1 MSALGG
7 SIEALLK
14 LDISDFEAK
23 SKQAITQ
30 AQDLQKEMNFNNTG
44 IQKATGA
51 VSALNSGMVE
61 TEGSTSKLNSELASG
76 RGVSG
81 IQKTAGSVQTL
92 SSRIVE
98 AESFATALGTKFSS
112 GLGVSGIQRASGSVQ
127 TFSSRLVEAEGFA
140 TALGSNMERSSSV
153 MSGGWTKVT
162 GAVNTAGGAI
172 KSLGSRLSEAASS
185 MSTFSASLAAM
196 VGTMGAADLYQATV
210 TKANAYSGL
219 QGYWGKVY
227 GSGTQST
234 YEAAVENMANNY
246 YTPRSSS
253 TKTLQLLTNTISGES
268 SSQIAGLLPYVTAYT
283 NFYKAM
289 KPDLSPSFID
299 VDAPQDIAAVFSGNT
314 GEIRSSPIA
323 SQLKNIASMDQ
334 DQKLP
339 ALEKL
344 FNSEGIMEYA
354 KGITTYDQNLN
365 KFNTTLDKLNLTV
378 GNELLPTVTT
388 LLGDLNSGLSGLGSN
403 GKYLIYLTGLVA
415 ALAALGGVGT
425 LALQGLNIVS
435 GGIKGVAKAGSW
447 FGTKIG
453 LLTDVLDK
461 DGNKVGTT
469 VSSKVKNALSKV
481 GDTAGN
487 ALSNVPSKVKSALS
501 GAGDSAGNALSTVK
515 DKVYEK
521 LSPVADAAGTAMSGV
536 KSAVTSKLIELK
548 NWVNTNYSLT
558 PSGSNGNGGNKT
570 AILPLAARTLGGTLG
585 GLLGGDILAQYV
597 IGPTFQGMNKDTFQA
612 YNGILDYFGL
622 ENTDIPSTIPS
633 LNDGKT
639 VLKAHSYNAQIAE
652 YNKNRRLGPHQDPGS
667 WVSWLGKTGY
677 QATFGANPAGW
688 LSWIGKGVGSTTQ
701 GNVDYVKGALGNTG
715 SFFNWLGKT
724 GYQSDFGVN
733 PKGWLSW
740 INKGVGSTTQ
750 GNIDYVK
757 GALKNTGSWMG
768 WLGGNVTSLNSGVS
782 QWAKGG
788 WQSAVGT
795 FTGAEKGLGGWLG
808 KLLPQP
814 AAGADGSGKHSITSD
829 IFGKNGLLDFSRFGI
844 KIPQFKWPTIN
855 LGSIGQYLQKAI
867 PKLKW
872 PNINLSG
879 IGQWIQKS
887 VPKLKW
893 PSLSGMGKWVQ
904 DRIPHLNWKIPS
916 IQDVKNFIWNRINPL
931 NWKIPTLDEIKGDIW
946 NRIDQ
951 LHWSIPSFS
960 DILGIIQKA
969 IPPFSWPSGPGG
981 VITGAVHRAESNFS
995 KNMSEIQSQRQQSAS
1010 NTVSYSQTSSFKDR
1024 MNQRWGGL
1032 IGRGPAGPRENRV
1045 NLKNFFSGFSY
1056 EDYEGSRKTI
1066 PQTLQ
1071 EGRGNCFDL
1080 TLAQMFMASQT
1091 GLDSEMVWST
1101 WDGGSHVYPIVDGE
1115 VQDAAH
1121 HALNNS
1127 WNAPPKGP
1135 AGDSG
1140 SSTDTTTDAT
1150 ANSGSAVAAVN
1161 QFQAQAVPKAGGKL
1175 GSALN
1180 TAIEKPVTVAMN
1192 YSTKYV
1198 KGGVNEMYSDFQNLV
1213 PQASGAWNAV
1223 ANAVIGPIQTIVS
1236 WINRLTAAIGGSGF
1250 VAAGGD
1256 VAAGTK
1262 PTTITNGFETVPSS
1276 LLKTESSVNELANMG
1291 VDTDT
1296 VLKAAYTGDSG
1307 AIGNFAGGDLCSDG
1321 SCSSSVE
1328 DYGIF
1333 TGALNWI
1340 SKIKSYVGTEINNL
1354 FGGSLTGS
1362 GSNGTLPIIGGYFKP
1377 SGYYGKPAGD
1387 YYWLNYCPFDHAW
1400 GVLENNPKHQKEG
1413 EITCSLCDADFD
1425 GTSGADKAGGGAR
1438 AWLTPV
1444 SLSEVKSVQNWTAT
1458 SSPSWSTG
1466 KLGTSLFKSAMSKLF
1481 GAFKYQFYWD
1491 DKKSNAQ
1498 TLLQK
1503 SGNCMDMTQLLMSFA
1518 NAMGLSA
1525 TMVKGKW
1532 DHSGLGHVWANIAGI
1547 GDMDPTAWVQ
1557 RHTWTPPA
1565 GSYAG
1570 GDTPISLGGGDITV
1584 IFQRGSFIF
1593 NGPVG
1598 MDDINKQIETGA
1610 ETVINR
1616 LARQK

>member
-76 RGVSG
+76 RGVNG

-92 SSRIVE
+92 SSRVLE
-98 AESFATALGTKFSS
+98 AESFATALGNRFSS

-127 TFSSRLVEAEGFA
+127 SFSSRLVEAEGFA
-140 TALGSNMERSSSV
+140 TALGSNMEKNSSR

-196 VGTMGAADLYQATV
+196 VGTMGAADLYQATI

-219 QGYWGKVY
+219 QSYWGKVY

-234 YEAAVENMANNY
+234 YESAVENMANNY

-253 TKTLQLLTNTISGES
+253 TKTLQLLTNTISGQS
-268 SSQIAGLLPYVTAYT
+268 PSQIAGMLPYVTAYT

-289 KPDLSPSFID
+289 KPDLSSSFID

-323 SQLKNIASMDQ
+323 SQLKGIASLPQ
-334 DQKLP
+334 DQKLG
-339 ALEKL
+339 ALENL

-435 GGIKGVAKAGSW
+435 GGIKDVAKAGSW
-447 FGTKIG
+447 FGSKIG

-461 DGNKVGTT
+461 DGNKIGTT
-469 VSSKVKNALSKV
+469 VSDKVKDALSKV
-481 GDTAGN
+481 KDKAAD
-487 ALSNVPSKVKSALS
+487 ALSPVKDKVYDALTPVKDK
-501 GAGDSAGNALSTVK
+501 AADALSTVK
-515 DKVYEK
+515 DKVFEK
-521 LSPVADAAGTAMSGV
+521 LSPVADAASSAMSGV
-536 KSAVTSKLIELK
+536 KSAVQTKLLALSDWVQTKWNTTPTGTYGKLGPVGSTITAVAIPVSMVGAVEYVGSQLPQDPRYPITNAATSGLNYHLWDAGAQGLWSGLTGAQNKY
-548 NWVNTNYSLT
+548 VNPGIWGESI
-558 PSGSNGNGGNKT
+558 GAGH
-570 AILPLAARTLGGTLG
+570 AAVQRNLG
-585 GLLGGDILAQYV
+585 GLNIPLNLPQLIS
-597 IGPTFQGMNKDTFQA
+597 KS
-612 YNGILDYFGL
+612 
-622 ENTDIPSTIPS
+622 IPSYHLGISP
-633 LNDGKT
+633 DIGK
-639 VLKAHSYNAQIAE
+639 A
-652 YNKNRRLGPHQDPGS
+652 GS
-667 WVSWLGKTGY
+667 WLSGAAGNTGSWLSGAAGNTGSFFSWLGKTGHDL
-677 QATFGANPAGW
+677 TFGSNP
-688 LSWIGKGVGSTTQ
+688 LGSLFSP
-701 GNVDYVKGALGNTG
+701 V
-715 SFFNWLGKT
+715 
-724 GYQSDFGVN
+724 
-733 PKGWLSW
+733 
-740 INKGVGSTTQ
+740 
-750 GNIDYVK
+750 
-757 GALKNTGSWMG
+757 
-768 WLGGNVTSLNSGVS
+768 
-782 QWAKGG
+782 
-788 WQSAVGT
+788 
-795 FTGAEKGLGGWLG
+795 
-808 KLLPQP
+808 
-814 AAGADGSGKHSITSD
+814 AGADGSGKHSITSD

-844 KIPQFKWPTIN
+844 KIPNFKWPTIN
-855 LGSIGQYLQKAI
+855 LGSIGQWVQSKI
-867 PKLKW
+867 PKLNWKL
-872 PNINLSG
+872 PSLGS
-879 IGQWIQKS
+879 IGSWIKSKIPKVNWKLPSIGSIGSWIQGKIPKISWKIPTIGS
-887 VPKLKW
+887 VGAWIQSK
-893 PSLSGMGKWVQ
+893 
-904 DRIPHLNWKIPS
+904 IPHVDWKIPS
-916 IQDVKNFIWNRINPL
+916 INDVKNFVSS
-931 NWKIPTLDEIKGDIW
+931 KIPWLSW
-946 NRIDQ
+946 
-951 LHWSIPSFS
+951 HIPSAN
-960 DILGIIQKA
+960 DILSA
-969 IPPFSWPSGPGG
+969 IEAHIPKFSWPSGPGG

-1071 EGRGNCFDL
+1071 DGRGNCFDL

-1101 WDGGSHVYPIVDGE
+1101 WNGGSHVYPIVDGE

-1140 SSTDTTTDAT
+1140 SSTDTTSDAT

-1161 QFQAQAVPKAGGKL
+1161 QFQAQAIPKAGGKL

-1213 PQASGAWNAV
+1213 PQAAGAWNAV

-1250 VAAGGD
+1250 AAGGD
-1256 VAAGTK
+1256 VTPGTK
-1262 PTTITNGFETVPSS
+1262 PTTITNGFESVPSS
-1276 LLKTESSVNELANMG
+1276 LLKTESSVNELADMG

-1307 AIGNFAGGDLCSDG
+1307 AIGNFAGGDSCSDG
-1321 SCSSSVE
+1321 SCSGSVE

-1340 SKIKSYVGTEINNL
+1340 GRIKSYVGNEINEL
-1354 FGGSLTGS
+1354 FGGILTGGS
-1362 GSNGTLPIIGGYFKP
+1362 GNGSLPIIGGYFKP

-1503 SGNCMDMTQLLMSFA
+1503 AGNCMDMTQLLMSFA
-1518 NAMGLSA
+1518 NAMGLPA

-1570 GDTPISLGGGDITV
+1570 GDTPISLGNGDININFGKGAFV
-1584 IFQRGSFIF
+1584 F

-1598 MDDINKQIETGA
+1598 MDDIQKSMKDVALQTMNEVA
-1610 ETVINR
+1610 R
-1616 LARQK
+1616 LK